1 MATNQKNH
9 ARHQPVLFQESIDAL
24 AIKPDG
30 IYVDGTFGRGGHSR
44 GILQQ
49 LGANGRLFAFD
60 RDPDAAAAS
69 LTIDDP
75 RFEFHQTR
83 FSEMA
88 NFLAERAS
96 GGVDGVL
103 LDLGVSSP
111 QLDDA
116 HRGFSFKQDGPLD
129 MRMDP
134 NSGISASE
142 WLQTVSQDE
151 LTRVIR
157 DYGEERAAVQI
168 AKAIIARRGD
178 TDGAAFQTTRQLAA
192 LVANVVGR
200 RQGRQ
205 GGRASLG
212 KDPATRTFQAIRIFI
227 NQELEELKS
236 GLTAAL
242 SLLKTGGRLAVIS
255 FHSLEDRIVKQ
266 FMVQRAG
273 KTVVSSRVSGLSTF
287 LLPSSEAA
295 LPVGEIAVLKKILP
309 SSTESE
315 FNPRARSAVL
325 RVAQRTQV

>member
-142 WLQTVSQDE
+142 WLQTVSQ
-151 LTRVIR
+151 
-157 DYGEERAAVQI
+157 
-168 AKAIIARRGD
+168 
-178 TDGAAFQTTRQLAA
+178 
-192 LVANVVGR
+192 ANL
-200 RQGRQ
+200 QG
-205 GGRASLG
+205 
-212 KDPATRTFQAIRIFI
+212 
-227 NQELEELKS
+227 
-236 GLTAAL
+236 
-242 SLLKTGGRLAVIS
+242 
-255 FHSLEDRIVKQ
+255 
-266 FMVQRAG
+266 
-273 KTVVSSRVSGLSTF
+273 
-287 LLPSSEAA
+287 
-295 LPVGEIAVLKKILP
+295 
-309 SSTESE
+309 
-315 FNPRARSAVL
+315 
-325 RVAQRTQV
+325 